1 MPNAKLS
8 EAWLLDMRKKIML
21 SFFSDDELM
30 DIFVLKGGN
39 ALELIY
45 KVTKRPSLDI
55 DLSMEDD
62 FVESDLRRIEKKI
75 FKSLNDSF
83 KDDNLEVVE
92 LKFEEKP
99 APEKRNTPRGNGY
112 KITFKLIEV
121 KEAFI
126 GESEDIKRKR
136 ALDISGLKKTFH
148 ADISKY
154 EYCESKVKVNVD
166 GYTVYVYSPEMI
178 ILEKMRAICQQ
189 TKEYRSQENSGG
201 RPRPKDF
208 YDIYMLIN
216 KMKINIRSAENALML
231 KKIFEKK
238 RVPADLLLIIKEYRE
253 YHRNGFRELLD
264 TLPEREKNVS
274 YNEIFDYVVEK
285 MLSIHQTLK
294 DI

>member
-1 MPNAKLS
+1 MRDPKYNEK
-8 EAWLLDMRKKIML
+8 WLLDMRKKIML
-21 SFFSDDELM
+21 SFFSDEELL

-55 DLSMEDD
+55 DLSMEED
-62 FVESDLRRIEKKI
+62 FIESDLSRIEEKI
-75 FKSLNDSF
+75 FRSLNDTF
-83 KDDNLEVVE
+83 RDDGLEVVE

-99 APEKRNTPRGNGY
+99 AVEKRKTPRGSGY
-112 KITFKLIEV
+112 QITFKLIEKGGGV
-121 KEAFI
+121 NHN
-126 GESEDIKRKR
+126 R
-136 ALDISGLKKTFH
+136 ALEIAGSKKTFH
-148 ADISKY
+148 VDISKY
-154 EYCESKVKVNVD
+154 EYCESKVKMNVD

-216 KMKINIRSAENALML
+216 KMKINIRTPENALML
-231 KKIFEKK
+231 RKIFEKK
-238 RVPADLLLIIKEYRE
+238 RVPSDLLMIIKEYRE

-264 TLPEREKNVS
+264 TLPERERNIS
-274 YNEIFDYVVEK
+274 YDEIFDAVTEK
-285 MLSIHQTLK
+285 MESIHQTLK